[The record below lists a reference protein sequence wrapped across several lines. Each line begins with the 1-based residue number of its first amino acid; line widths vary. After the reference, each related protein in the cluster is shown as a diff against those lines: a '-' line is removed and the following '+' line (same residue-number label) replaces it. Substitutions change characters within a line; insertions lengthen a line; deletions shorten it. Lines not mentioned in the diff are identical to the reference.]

1 MIKTGY
7 IRCLIVEDEVLPA
20 ELLSGYIHQTPS
32 LELVGLCQDAVFAL
46 EWLQTNPVDLMFLDI
61 HLPQLKGLE
70 MLQLLKHPP
79 LVILTTAYHDYAL
92 EGYRHDVVD
101 YLLKP
106 ISFGRFLEAVERVKR
121 RIPTTT
127 ESEYIFFKVNKQQ
140 IKVPLSEVIFVESMK
155 EYSKIHLKDR
165 FWVTQMTLLEMEER
179 LPSKNFVRIHRSYII
194 NKEKITA
201 FSATEIK
208 LEAISLP
215 IGKTYR
221 GVL

>member
-1 MIKTGY
+1 MLNTTHL
-7 IRCLIVEDEVLPA
+7 RCLIVEDEVLPA
-20 ELLSGYIHQTPS
+20 ELLSEYIRQTPS
-32 LELVGLCQDAVFAL
+32 LEMAGLCRDAVFAL
-46 EWLQTNPVDLMFLDI
+46 DWLQTNTVDLMFLDI

-79 LVILTTAYHDYAL
+79 LVVLTTAYHDYAMD
-92 EGYRHDVVD
+92 GYRHDVVD

-121 RIPTTT
+121 RIPPISG
-127 ESEYIFFKVNKQQ
+127 SEHVFFKVNKQQ
-140 IKVPLSEVIFVESMK
+140 VKVQLNEIIFVESMK
-155 EYSKIHLKDR
+155 EYSKIHVKDR

-194 NKEKITA
+194 NKEKITS
-201 FSATEIK
+201 FSATEIN
-208 LEAISLP
+208 LGTISLP

-221 GVL
+221 GSV

>member
-1 MIKTGY
+1 MINNTHL
-7 IRCLIVEDEVLPA
+7 RCLIVEDEVLPA
-20 ELLSGYIHQTPS
+20 ELLSEYIRQTPS
-32 LELVGLCQDAVFAL
+32 LAMVGLCRDAVFAL
-46 EWLQTNPVDLMFLDI
+46 DWLQTNTVDLMFLDI

-92 EGYRHDVVD
+92 DGYRHDVVD

-106 ISFGRFLEAVERVKR
+106 ISFGRFLEAMERVKR
-121 RIPTTT
+121 RIPPILAT
-127 ESEYIFFKVNKQQ
+127 ESVFFKVNKQQ
-140 IKVPLSEVIFVESMK
+140 VKVQLSEIIFIESMK
-155 EYSKIHLKDR
+155 EYSKIHVKDR

-179 LPSKNFVRIHRSYII
+179 LPSNNFVRIHRSYII
-194 NKEKITA
+194 NKEKITS

-208 LEAISLP
+208 LDAISLP

-221 GVL
+221 GIV